1 MSADYRAGGAAT
13 DIYPDVDIFG
23 AHLQDL
29 PTSALTRVVVGGYIH
44 VVPMVVD
51 ACVEE
56 LCRRGQLMLAYNLL
70 RKN

>member
-1 MSADYRAGGAAT
+1 MSAGYCAGGAAT
-13 DIYPDVDIFG
+13 DVYPDLDIFG

-51 ACVEE
+51 ACVEK
-56 LCRRGQLMLAYNLL
+56 LCQRGQLVLAYKILKRN
-70 RKN
+70 